1 MGIFV
6 PSYIY
11 LVYGKQDAKGKL
23 LMAIFSPLIDRGRS
37 WGDLWSLH
45 YASSGYG
52 A

>member
-11 LVYGKQDAKGKL
+11 LMYGKQDAKGKL
-23 LMAIFSPLIDRGRS
+23 LMAIFSPLIGVVLEVMVVGR
-37 WGDLWSLH
+37 
-45 YASSGYG
+45 SSGYG